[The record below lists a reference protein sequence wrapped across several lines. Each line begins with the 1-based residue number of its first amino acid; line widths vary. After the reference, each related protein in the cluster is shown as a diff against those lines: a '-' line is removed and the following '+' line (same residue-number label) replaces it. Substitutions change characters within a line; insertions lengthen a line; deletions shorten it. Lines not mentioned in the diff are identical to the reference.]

1 MQEDW
6 VEVRDAHQSVKNAS
20 GRFHLAFRGIHHEE
34 ALAAFDP
41 EHRPRSFSM
50 DRDRR
55 IMA

>member
-6 VEVRDAHQSVKNAS
+6 VEVRDTHQSVKNAS

-34 ALAAFDP
+34 ALAAAGP
-41 EHRPRSFSM
+41 EHRPPVYAM

-55 IMA
+55 ISA